1 MSQIVRQISWS
12 RIKLI
17 GHIFAPFDTKQILC
31 EAKACLSLCDNNQML
46 CKNFCLCFFC
56 RAMMYRIVL
65 KHGFQRNFRRMCK
78 NLLWEW
84 TFVVNLYSGM
94 KVGHGDRIFWQN
106 FEVVYNQY
114 NLTCYRSLHDGR
126 AGVQKYLI
134 HETLISIRGE
144 NGPRLWTQK
153 RRKLQA
159 RNKMLKK
166 WTLSRN
172 VI

>member
-106 FEVVYNQY
+106 FEVVQSVQLDLLSVSTWWKSWCPKISDPRNI
-114 NLTCYRSLHDGR
+114 NLDQRGKRTEALNSKKTKITS
-126 AGVQKYLI
+126 QK
-134 HETLISIRGE
+134 
-144 NGPRLWTQK
+144 
-153 RRKLQA
+153 
-159 RNKMLKK
+159 
-166 WTLSRN
+166 
-172 VI
+172 